1 MGQQEKQNNIFCET
15 IKSHACRNWPW
26 TECDIWVL
34 RFITVFPTIR
44 IYQMQLAKFNRTNF
58 DLHICM
64 RCVLTV
70 STLPGCAATSRASG
84 YKQTGSLPLAG
95 NLSKRQEWLVESCGS
110 CDKFRFF
117 CRVDLFFV
125 WDSQSLCI
133 SVHIC
138 EKSEVDWGGREAK
151 GVAEDA
157 GTATTAARPTFWW
170 RRTRWATER
179 ISEPSCAE
187 KSISTHGLP
196 HVTTCYH
203 KWQRNLP
210 WTVGVSSS
218 PGKVRS
224 ERFVLHDV
232 MPLWQLYGNFMIFMM
247 LEYLIFLYDVL
258 DLWQETTD
266 TLIDDLN
273 TKGCFWPEPQLDPK
287 TLGQNLWQNSKT
299 FQDSKCQK
307 HLQDIPFLLYET
319 YRNFFSFVAKCSTC
333 STSRQLRELLWAS
346 CERLRSSR
354 QEVPKAKCDFKAA
367 SFRAHQNIA
376 DINDINDRFNDRF
389 NDIKDING
397 RWFWRD
403 DLQFTNGA
411 MTSI

>member
-1 MGQQEKQNNIFCET
+1 
-15 IKSHACRNWPW
+15 
-26 TECDIWVL
+26 
-34 RFITVFPTIR
+34 
-44 IYQMQLAKFNRTNF
+44 MQLAKFNRTNF

-110 CDKFRFF
+110 CDKFRFS

-125 WDSQSLCI
+125 WDSHSLCI

-157 GTATTAARPTFWW
+157 GTAAAARPTFWW
-170 RRTRWATER
+170 RRTRWTT
-179 ISEPSCAE
+179 SEQLNAFLNRPARRRVSQLMGY
-187 KSISTHGLP
+187 HMLP

-247 LEYLIFLYDVL
+247 LE
-258 DLWQETTD
+258 
-266 TLIDDLN
+266 
-273 TKGCFWPEPQLDPK
+273 
-287 TLGQNLWQNSKT
+287 
-299 FQDSKCQK
+299 
-307 HLQDIPFLLYET
+307 
-319 YRNFFSFVAKCSTC
+319 
-333 STSRQLRELLWAS
+333 
-346 CERLRSSR
+346 
-354 QEVPKAKCDFKAA
+354 
-367 SFRAHQNIA
+367 
-376 DINDINDRFNDRF
+376 
-389 NDIKDING
+389 
-397 RWFWRD
+397 
-403 DLQFTNGA
+403 
-411 MTSI
+411 

>member
-203 KWQRNLP
+203 I
-210 WTVGVSSS
+210 
-218 PGKVRS
+218 
-224 ERFVLHDV
+224 
-232 MPLWQLYGNFMIFMM
+232 IF
-247 LEYLIFLYDVL
+247 IS
-258 DLWQETTD
+258 
-266 TLIDDLN
+266 
-273 TKGCFWPEPQLDPK
+273 GC
-287 TLGQNLWQNSKT
+287 
-299 FQDSKCQK
+299 
-307 HLQDIPFLLYET
+307 
-319 YRNFFSFVAKCSTC
+319 VAKV
-333 STSRQLRELLWAS
+333 SRALQYAPISFKCFCVQVELHEQIAS
-346 CERLRSSR
+346 SLTDSIPRTPS
-354 QEVPKAKCDFKAA
+354 
-367 SFRAHQNIA
+367 
-376 DINDINDRFNDRF
+376 
-389 NDIKDING
+389 NG
-397 RWFWRD
+397 RTA
-403 DLQFTNGA
+403 LPP
-411 MTSI
+411 